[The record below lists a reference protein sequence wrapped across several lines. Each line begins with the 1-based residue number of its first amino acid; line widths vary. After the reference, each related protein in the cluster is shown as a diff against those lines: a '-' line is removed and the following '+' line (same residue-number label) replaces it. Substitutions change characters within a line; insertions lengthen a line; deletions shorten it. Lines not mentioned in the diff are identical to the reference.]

1 MQKLNKDSSRIS
13 VLNGSQIGIEFE
25 FYSNLELEETQ
36 KALSKLLNR
45 KIRLE
50 DKAHSDFQPS
60 KEVFKMEPDMSGGK
74 GLIELVTGAMPYRD
88 ARLVIIKML
97 GWIRENGYTT
107 DRASI
112 HLNMSFNPDYLEDKM
127 MISKMNVLKFIL
139 EFDEK
144 RVYKYF
150 PKRENSTYA
159 KSIKWV
165 MPKHEAFYYNEN
177 LISSD
182 NFTFANTKYY
192 GINFEKA
199 QKNYLEFR
207 YIGGKDYEKRQED
220 ILHLAEMFIMSVWK
234 SCFNPVFTPENK
246 IEMKRILQK
255 NAPLM
260 EMLKDHTAVNKHWP
274 KIHILVDLQDHPSVI
289 GVQWNRF
296 KTKVLDLLANGG
308 LEEGVINY
316 DSDYGSVQ
324 VKDGKFKVAY
334 LLEGFEFVNCEL
346 AGNIENCGIYACKVT
361 GAQILRSNLYQG
373 TEVMDSKVESSFV
386 HGSCTLKNCYVFGK
400 DGIFKGKMEGGI
412 FREGYVGPHARFSD
426 DTEVIVSKKIKT

>member
-1 MQKLNKDSSRIS
+1 MQKLNRDSSRIS
-13 VLNGSQIGIEFE
+13 ILNGSQIGVEFE

-36 KALSKLLNR
+36 KSLSKLLNR

-60 KEVFKMEPDMSGGK
+60 NEVFKMEPDMSGGK
-74 GLIELVTGAMPYRD
+74 GLVELVTGAMQYRD
-88 ARLVIIKML
+88 ARIVIIKML
-97 GWIRENGYTT
+97 GWIKENGYTT

-112 HLNMSFNPDYLEDKM
+112 HLNMSFNPNYLEDKM
-127 MISKMNVLKFIL
+127 MISKMNILKFIL

-150 PKRENSTYA
+150 PNREDSTYA

-165 MPKHEAFYYNEN
+165 MPKNEAFYYNEN

-207 YIGGKDYEKRQED
+207 YIGGKDYEKKADD

-234 SCFNPVFTPENK
+234 SCFNPMFTPENK

-274 KIHILVDLQDHPSVI
+274 KIHILVDLQDNPQVI
-289 GVQWNRF
+289 EVQWARF
-296 KTKVLDLLANGG
+296 KTKVLDLLGHGG
-308 LEEGVINY
+308 MEEGVINY
-316 DSDYGSVQ
+316 DSDYSVVQ
-324 VKDGKFKVAY
+324 VKDGKFKTAY
-334 LLEGFEFVNCEL
+334 LLNGFEFVNCEL
-346 AGNIENCGIYACKVT
+346 SGNIENSGIYSCKAT

-386 HGSCTLKNCYVFGK
+386 HGSCTLKNCYVFGR

-412 FREGYVGPHARFSD
+412 FREGYVGPHARFSEE
-426 DTEVIVSKKIKT
+426 TEVIVSKKIKA

>member
-1 MQKLNKDSSRIS
+1 MQKLNRDSSRIS
-13 VLNGSQIGIEFE
+13 ILNGSQIGIEFE

-36 KALSKLLNR
+36 KSLSKLLNR

-60 KEVFKMEPDMSGGK
+60 NEVFKMEPDMSGGK
-74 GLIELVTGAMPYRD
+74 GLVELVTGAMPYRD

-112 HLNMSFNPDYLEDKM
+112 HLNMSFNPDYLEDPM
-127 MISKMNVLKFIL
+127 MISKMNILKFIL

-150 PKRENSTYA
+150 PNRENSTYA

-165 MPKHEAFYYNEN
+165 MPKHEAFYYNED

-207 YIGGKDYEKRQED
+207 YIGGKDYEKRAED

-234 SCFNPVFTPENK
+234 SCFNPSFTPENK

-274 KIHILVDLQDHPSVI
+274 KIHILVDLQDNPQVI
-289 GVQWNRF
+289 EVQWDRF
-296 KTKVLDLLANGG
+296 KTQVLDLLSNGG
-308 LEEGVINY
+308 MEEGIINY
-316 DSDYGSVQ
+316 DSDYSVVQ
-324 VKDGKFKVAY
+324 VKDGKFKTAY
-334 LLEGFEFVNCEL
+334 LLDGFEFVNCEL
-346 AGNIENCGIYACKVT
+346 AGNIENSGIYSCKVQ

-373 TEVMDSKVESSFV
+373 TEVVDSKVESSFV
-386 HGSCTLKNCYVFGK
+386 HGSCTLKNCYVFGR

-426 DTEVIVSKKIKT
+426 ETEVIVSKKIKT

>member
-296 KTKVLDLLANGG
+296 KTKVLDLLAHGG

-334 LLEGFEFVNCEL
+334 LLDGFEFVNCEL
-346 AGNIENCGIYACKVT
+346 AGNIENCGIYSSKVT

-373 TEVMDSKVESSFV
+373 TEVIDSKVESSFV
-386 HGSCTLKNCYVFGK
+386 HGSCTLKNCFVFGK

>member
-1 MQKLNKDSSRIS
+1 MQKLNRDSSRIS
-13 VLNGSQIGIEFE
+13 ILNGSQIGVEFE

-36 KALSKLLNR
+36 KSLSKLLNR

-60 KEVFKMEPDMSGGK
+60 NEVFKMEPDMSGGK
-74 GLIELVTGAMPYRD
+74 GLVELVTGAMPYRD

-112 HLNMSFNPDYLEDKM
+112 HLNMSFNPDYLDDGM
-127 MISKMNVLKFIL
+127 MISKMNILKFIL

-150 PKRENSTYA
+150 PNRENSTYA

-207 YIGGKDYEKRQED
+207 YIGGKDYEKRAED

-234 SCFNPVFTPENK
+234 SCFNPSFTPENK

-255 NAPLM
+255 NAPLV

-274 KIHILVDLQDHPSVI
+274 KIHILVDLQDNPQVI
-289 GVQWNRF
+289 EVQWNRF
-296 KTKVLDLLANGG
+296 KTKVLDLLSNGG
-308 LEEGVINY
+308 MEEGVINY
-316 DSDYGSVQ
+316 DSDYSVVQ
-324 VKDGKFKVAY
+324 VKDGKFKTAY
-334 LLEGFEFVNCEL
+334 LLDGFEFVNCEL
-346 AGNIENCGIYACKVT
+346 AGNIENSGLYSCKVQ

-386 HGSCTLKNCYVFGK
+386 HGSCTLKNCYVFGR

-426 DTEVIVSKKIKT
+426 ETEVIVSKKIKT

>member
-1 MQKLNKDSSRIS
+1 MQKLNRDSSRIS

-36 KALSKLLNR
+36 KSLSGLLNR

-60 KEVFKMEPDMSGGK
+60 KDVFKMEPDMSGGA
-74 GLIELVTGAMPYRD
+74 GLIELVTGPMPYRD

-97 GWIRENGYTT
+97 GWIRANGYTT

-112 HLNMSFNPDYLEDKM
+112 HLNMSFNTDYLADPM
-127 MISKMNVLKFIL
+127 MVSKMNILKFIL

-150 PKRENSTYA
+150 PNRENSTYA

-165 MPKHEAFYYNEN
+165 MPKNEAFYYNEN

-199 QKNYLEFR
+199 QSNYLEFR
-207 YIGGKDYEKRQED
+207 YIGGKDYEKRADD

-234 SCFNPVFTPENK
+234 SCFNPNFTASNK

-255 NAPLM
+255 NAPLSAV
-260 EMLKDHTAVNKHWP
+260 LKDYTAVNKHWP
-274 KIHILVDLQDHPSVI
+274 KIHILVDLQDNPQVI
-289 GVQWNRF
+289 QVQWDRF
-296 KTKVLDLLANGG
+296 KKKVLDLLSNGG
-308 LEEGVINY
+308 MEEGTINY
-316 DSDYGSVQ
+316 DSDFSGVQ
-324 VKDGKFKVAY
+324 VKDGKFKTSY
-334 LLEGFEFVNCEL
+334 LLDGFEFVDCEL
-346 AGNIENCGIYACKVT
+346 SGNIENCDLYGCKVK

-373 TEVMDSKVESSFV
+373 TEVWDSKVESSFV
-386 HGSCTLKNCYVFGK
+386 HGSCTLNNCYVFGR
-400 DGIFKGKMEGGI
+400 DGIFKGKMNAGI
-412 FREGYVGPHARFSD
+412 FREGGVGPHARFSD
-426 DTEVIVSKKIKT
+426 DTEVIVSKKIKA

>member
-1 MQKLNKDSSRIS
+1 MQKLNRDSSRIS
-13 VLNGSQIGIEFE
+13 ILNGSQIGVEFE

-36 KALSKLLNR
+36 KSLSKLLNR

-60 KEVFKMEPDMSGGK
+60 NEVFKMEPDMSGGK
-74 GLIELVTGAMPYRD
+74 GLVELVTGAMQYRD
-88 ARLVIIKML
+88 ARIVIIKML
-97 GWIRENGYTT
+97 GWIRANGYTT

-112 HLNMSFNPDYLEDKM
+112 HLNMSFNPDYLGDKM
-127 MISKMNVLKFIL
+127 MISKMNILKFIL

-150 PKRENSTYA
+150 PNRENSTYA

-165 MPKHEAFYYNEN
+165 MPKNEAFYYNEN

-207 YIGGKDYEKRQED
+207 YVGGKDYEKKADD

-234 SCFNPVFTPENK
+234 SCFNPMFTPENK

-260 EMLKDHTAVNKHWP
+260 EMLKDYTAVNKHWP
-274 KIHILVDLQDHPSVI
+274 KIHILVDLQDNPQVI
-289 GVQWNRF
+289 EVQWARF
-296 KTKVLDLLANGG
+296 KTKVLDLLAHGG
-308 LEEGVINY
+308 MEEGVINY
-316 DSDYGSVQ
+316 DSDYSEVQ
-324 VKDGKFKVAY
+324 VKDGKFKTAY
-334 LLEGFEFVNCEL
+334 ILNGFEFVNCEL
-346 AGNIENCGIYACKVT
+346 SGNIENCGIYSCKIT

-400 DGIFKGKMEGGI
+400 DGIFKGRMEGGI
-412 FREGYVGPHARFSD
+412 FREGGVGPHARFSKE
-426 DTEVIVSKKIKT
+426 TEVIVSKKIKA

>member
-1 MQKLNKDSSRIS
+1 MQKLNKDSGRIS
-13 VLNGSQIGIEFE
+13 VLNASQIGIEFE
-25 FYSNLELEETQ
+25 FYSNLEVDETQ

-60 KEVFKMEPDMSGGK
+60 AEVFKMEPDMSGGK

-88 ARLVIIKML
+88 ARLVIIRML

-112 HLNMSFNPDYLEDKM
+112 HLNMSFNPDFLEDKM

-150 PKRENSTYA
+150 PNRENSTYA

-207 YIGGKDYEKRQED
+207 YIGGKDYEKRQDD

-234 SCFNPVFTPENK
+234 SCFNPRFTPENK
-246 IEMKRILQK
+246 IEMKRILKK
-255 NAPLM
+255 NEPLM
-260 EMLKDHTAVNKHWP
+260 DMLKDHQAVNKHWP
-274 KIHILVDLQDHPSVI
+274 KIHILVDLQDNPQVI
-289 GVQWNRF
+289 EVQWNRF
-296 KTKVLDLLANGG
+296 KKKVLELLAHGG
-308 LEEGVINY
+308 LEEGIINY

-324 VKDGKFKVAY
+324 IKDGKFKTAY
-334 LLEGFEFVNCEL
+334 LLDGFEFVNCEL
-346 AGNIENCGIYACKVT
+346 SGNIENSWMYGCNIK

-373 TEVMDSKVESSFV
+373 TEVYDSKVESSFV
-386 HGSCTLKNCYVFGK
+386 HGSCTLNNCYVFGR
-400 DGIFKGKMEGGI
+400 DGIFKGRMNGGI
-412 FREGYVGPHARFSD
+412 FREGGVGSHARFD
-426 DTEVIVSKKIKT
+426 NTEVIVSTKIK

>member
-1 MQKLNKDSSRIS
+1 MQKLNRDSSRIS

-36 KALSKLLNR
+36 KSLSKLLNR

-60 KEVFKMEPDMSGGK
+60 NEVFKMEPDMSGGK
-74 GLIELVTGAMPYRD
+74 GLVELVTGAMQYRD
-88 ARLVIIKML
+88 ARIVIIKML
-97 GWIRENGYTT
+97 GWIRANGYTT

-112 HLNMSFNPDYLEDKM
+112 HLNMSFNPDYLGDKM
-127 MISKMNVLKFIL
+127 MISKMNILKFIL

-150 PKRENSTYA
+150 PNRENSTYA

-165 MPKHEAFYYNEN
+165 MPKNEAFYYNEN

-207 YIGGKDYEKRQED
+207 YVGGKDYEKKADD

-234 SCFNPVFTPENK
+234 SCFNPMFTPENK

-260 EMLKDHTAVNKHWP
+260 EMLKDYTAVNKHWP
-274 KIHILVDLQDHPSVI
+274 KIHILVDLQDNPQVI
-289 GVQWNRF
+289 EVQWARF
-296 KTKVLDLLANGG
+296 KTKVLDLLAHGG
-308 LEEGVINY
+308 MEEGVINY
-316 DSDYGSVQ
+316 DSDYSEVQ
-324 VKDGKFKVAY
+324 VKDGKFKTAY
-334 LLEGFEFVNCEL
+334 ILNGFEFVNCEL
-346 AGNIENCGIYACKVT
+346 SGNIENCGIYSCKIT

-373 TEVMDSKVESSFV
+373 TEIMDSKVESSFV

-412 FREGYVGPHARFSD
+412 FREGYVGPHARFSNE
-426 DTEVIVSKKIKT
+426 TEVIVSKKIKA

>member
-13 VLNGSQIGIEFE
+13 ILNGSQIGIEFE
-25 FYSNLELEETQ
+25 FYSNLELEETH

-60 KEVFKMEPDMSGGK
+60 SEVFKMEPDMSGGK

-97 GWIRENGYTT
+97 NWIKENGYTT

-112 HLNMSFNPDYLEDKM
+112 HLNMSFNPDYLEDTM
-127 MISKMNVLKFIL
+127 MIAKMNILKFIL

-144 RVYKYF
+144 RIYKFF
-150 PKRENSTYA
+150 PNRKNSTYA

-199 QKNYLEFR
+199 LKNYLEFR
-207 YIGGKDYEKRQED
+207 YIGGKDYEKRGDD

-234 SCFNPVFTPENK
+234 SCFNPRFTPENK

-274 KIHILVDLQDHPSVI
+274 KIHILVDLQDHPSVVE
-289 GVQWNRF
+289 VQWNRF

-308 LEEGVINY
+308 MEEGIINY

-334 LLEGFEFVNCEL
+334 LLDGFEFVNCEL
-346 AGNIENCGIYACKVT
+346 AGNIENSGIYGCKIT
-361 GAQILRSNLYQG
+361 GAQVLRSQLYQG
-373 TEVMDSKVESSFV
+373 TEAMDSKIESSFV
-386 HGSCTLKNCYVFGK
+386 HGSCTLKNCYVFGR

-412 FREGYVGPHARFSD
+412 FREGYVGPHARFSKE
-426 DTEVIVSKKIKT
+426 TEVIVSKKIKT